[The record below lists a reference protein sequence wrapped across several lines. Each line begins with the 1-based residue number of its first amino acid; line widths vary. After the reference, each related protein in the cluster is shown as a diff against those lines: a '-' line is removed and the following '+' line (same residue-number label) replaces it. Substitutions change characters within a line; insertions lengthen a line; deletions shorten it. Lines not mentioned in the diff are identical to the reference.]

1 MGSDHCPCSLYGSSD
16 DYFVLSERI
25 KKDLCDN
32 VIRKDVMGSDHCPIV
47 LYMLFL
53 FRRLY
58 FVLSERIKKD
68 LCDNVIRKDVMGSD
82 HCPIVL
88 YMALD

>member
-1 MGSDHCPCSLYGSSD
+1 MFFLTFRRL

-32 VIRKDVMGSDHCPIV
+32 VIRK
-47 LYMLFL
+47 
-53 FRRLY
+53 
-58 FVLSERIKKD
+58 
-68 LCDNVIRKDVMGSD
+68 NVMGSD

-88 YMALD
+88 YMAFD